1 MSEVYSFFTVIMFIL
16 IIAALLRHLNLERKE
31 RREMKERY
39 QNLALR
45 VRQTQL
51 NMETPDQYMEHGI
64 RFPEPQTSVAD
75 VEGSF

>member
-1 MSEVYSFFTVIMFIL
+1 MSEIYSFFTVIMFIL

-31 RREMKERY
+31 RREMMERY

-51 NMETPDQYMEHGI
+51 EMETPEQYMERGI

-75 VEGSF
+75 VEGTF